1 MDMEFKNE
9 QHFSGD
15 LPRVETLQYEGLHK
29 DYRWVMLIRRA
40 IAMIGLLFALI
51 VASLVLYNQDLEVFI
66 LPMFGLYLLVLLF
79 RFGMTFVAF
88 PKKGFALRSLD
99 VIYREGVFFYRW
111 VAVPYDRIQHA
122 EVHADL
128 IDRLF
133 ELSSLRIYTAGGSAS
148 DLEIPGLKP
157 DQALS
162 MRSFILKRSAHDEE
176 E

>member
-1 MDMEFKNE
+1 MEFTNE
-9 QHFSGD
+9 QQFSSD
-15 LPRVETLQYEGLHK
+15 LPRIENLEYEHLHK
-29 DYRWVMLIRRA
+29 DYRWVMLIRNA
-40 IAMIGLLFALI
+40 IGLGVAFFI
-51 VASLVLYNQDLEVFI
+51 VLTASLVLANQDLSEYI
-66 LPMFGLYLLVLLF
+66 LPLFGLYALMVIF
-79 RFGMTFVAF
+79 RIVMPFVSY
-88 PKKGFALRSLD
+88 PRKGFALRGHD

-128 IDRLF
+128 IERIL

>member
-1 MDMEFKNE
+1 MEFNNE
-9 QHFSGD
+9 QHFSND
-15 LPRVETLQYEGLHK
+15 LPKIEDLQYEHLHK
-29 DYRWVMLIRRA
+29 DYRWVMLIRTG
-40 IAMIGLLFALI
+40 IGLG
-51 VASLVLYNQDLEVFI
+51 VAFFVVLAAALVLANQELSDYI
-66 LPMFGLYLLVLLF
+66 LPLFVLYALMVLF
-79 RFGMTFVAF
+79 RLVMPFIAY
-88 PKKGFALRSLD
+88 PRKGFALRSHD

-128 IDRLF
+128 IDRIM